1 MATSN
6 LGYGFALQT
15 SEGQYHQRHGR
26 TKGSNDIQ
34 DKELLGLKTEVP
46 PGLGPRLGFV
56 WMGFLCNL
64 TRDDKGID
72 VALSMNSMD
81 EEL

>member
-1 MATSN
+1 MALHSK
-6 LGYGFALQT
+6 LQRVNIINVMDAQKDPMT
-15 SEGQYHQRHGR
+15 FR
-26 TKGSNDIQ
+26 TKNSWAS
-34 DKELLGLKTEVP
+34 KPRCHLGWAHDWALF
-46 PGLGPRLGFV
+46 GWG
-56 WMGFLCNL
+56 WMCNL